1 MYKIGYIG
9 NFETVPQVV
18 EYIINSDIEKL
29 EEEYKK
35 GWDINKK
42 IFIHEFAIETPWEI
56 AIQCIKEEVIMWLL
70 EKGVN
75 VKAEID
81 DWGSPISSAG
91 RFLSSD
97 MCELLIFY

>member
-42 IFIHEFAIETPWEI
+42 IFIHEFAIETPLEI
-56 AIQCIKEEVIMWLL
+56 AI
-70 EKGVN
+70 
-75 VKAEID
+75 
-81 DWGSPISSAG
+81 
-91 RFLSSD
+91 
-97 MCELLIFY
+97 

>member
-35 GWDINKK
+35 GWDINK
-42 IFIHEFAIETPWEI
+42 
-56 AIQCIKEEVIMWLL
+56 LL
-70 EKGVN
+70 HLP
-75 VKAEID
+75 D
-81 DWGSPISSAG
+81 
-91 RFLSSD
+91 
-97 MCELLIFY
+97 